1 MALNSS
7 KSSVVQPDFSEQWK
21 FSDVVLV
28 AEDQKFYVH
37 RSTLS
42 MWSPVFERMLMAE
55 FKIICETLKI
65 ATK

>member
-7 KSSVVQPDFSEQWK
+7 KSSVGQPDFLERWK
-21 FSDVVLV
+21 FSDVDLL

-37 RSTLS
+37 HSTLS
-42 MWSPVFERMLMAE
+42 MWSPVFERMLMSE